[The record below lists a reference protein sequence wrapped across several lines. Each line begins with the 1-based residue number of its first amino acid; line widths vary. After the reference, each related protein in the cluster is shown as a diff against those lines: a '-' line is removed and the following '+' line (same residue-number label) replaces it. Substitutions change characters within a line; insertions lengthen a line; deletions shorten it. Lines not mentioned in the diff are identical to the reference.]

1 MNSIL
6 QCLIQTPVLT
16 EYFSEKRY
24 RRELN
29 RANPLGWQGKVAEE
43 YGELVSEMW
52 GGQYQVV
59 APKVLKQV
67 VGEFQPRFSG
77 YQQQDSSEFLSFL
90 LDGLHEDLNRVHKK
104 PVTQPVESNGRK
116 DEVVAREAWERHLQR
131 NKSVIVDL
139 CQGQFKSTVV
149 CPECRKH
156 SITFDPFLFLQLP
169 IPQQTHSYRDIH
181 YVPSA
186 STAKLLTPPSH
197 APIVVTLQLQ
207 KHYTVADM
215 KAALSVAVGVTLNPA
230 TLLLTELYDNKILK
244 AFTQETAILD
254 RVKSP
259 DLLCMYEL
267 DELADNRASTPEK
280 WTTLQVLQYVSQQG
294 AGGKAKLVGMPT
306 VVAVPSHLLHTMPIR
321 ELYERVAASREV
333 LIVRKDKPAAQ
344 HDADDNGMDV
354 EPNTASTNGTAVTQ
368 STRPPADNGT
378 HTAASTH
385 NGTPPYDFEMLLMDR
400 QARVVQC
407 DIPFPRNDTDTHE
420 IDLMRKG
427 EGHNGMTFACMHTS
441 SFPYQSTLYQPPT
454 TTPAS
459 SASSLLPST
468 SRKHLNIYDCL
479 QAFTKEEVLRKSE
492 SWYCSNCKAHQQATK
507 RIDLWRVPDVLVLHL
522 KRFSFTSSYRDKLDM
537 KVEFPIEGLDLS
549 VFVKGATDET
559 QLYDLYAVSNHCQSL
574 PSLSHMHPHTCHA
587 AHHKLGPVSALVSP
601 ASVAV

>member
-1 MNSIL
+1 MYACARVPFANVCLCSCFMNSIL
-6 QCLIQTPVLT
+6 QSLIQTPVLT

-24 RRELN
+24 RRDLN
-29 RANPLGWQGKVAEE
+29 RTNPLGWQGKVAEE

-116 DEVVAREAWERHLQR
+116 DEVVAKEAWDRHLQR
-131 NKSVIVDL
+131 NRSIIVDL

-149 CPECRKH
+149 CPVCRKS

-169 IPQQTHSYRDIH
+169 IPQQTHSYREIY

-186 STAKLLTPPSH
+186 STAKLLSPPVH
-197 APIVVTLQLQ
+197 APIVITLQLQ

-230 TLLLTELYDNKILK
+230 TLLLTELYENKILK
-244 AFTQETAILD
+244 AFTQEMAVLD
-254 RVKSP
+254 RVKAP

-267 DELADNRASTPEK
+267 DELAENRANTPEK
-280 WTTLQVLQYVSQQG
+280 WTTLQVLQYVNQQG
-294 AGGKAKLVGMPT
+294 PASKARLVGMPT
-306 VVAVPSHLLHTMPIR
+306 VVAVPTHLLNSMPIR
-321 ELYERVAASREV
+321 ELYERVAGSRDV
-333 LIVRKDKPAAQ
+333 LVQRKQPELDE
-344 HDADDNGMDV
+344 HGMDV
-354 EPNTASTNGTAVTQ
+354 EPSAAANDIVPSTPATDNGVHT
-368 STRPPADNGT
+368 DNGT
-378 HTAASTH
+378 
-385 NGTPPYDFEMLLMDR
+385 PYEWEMVLMDR
-400 QARVVQC
+400 QARLIQT
-407 DIPFPRNDTDTHE
+407 DIPFPRTDADPHE

-427 EGHNGMTFACMHTS
+427 EGHNGMTFACMHPS
-441 SFPYQSTLYQPPT
+441 SFPSRSKLYSPPN
-454 TTPAS
+454 TTPSS

-492 SWYCSNCKAHQQATK
+492 SWYCSSCKAHQQATK
-507 RIDLWRVPDVLVLHL
+507 RIDLWRTPDILVLHL
-522 KRFSFTSSYRDKLDM
+522 KRFSFTSTYRDKLDM
-537 KVEFPIEGLDLS
+537 RVDFPIEGLDLS
-549 VFVKGATDET
+549 AFVKGSSDET
-559 QLYDLYAVSNHCQSL
+559 QLYDLYAVSNHCQR
-574 PSLSHMHPHTCHA
+574 PSQHTA
-587 AHHKLGPVSALVSP
+587 IE
-601 ASVAV
+601 